1 MEREC
6 NRVPSFLCLNLIKY
20 SVIEHKVEILVLDK
34 FKEEAWDDCFIV
46 DINHHGGNKL
56 DVFID
61 SDSGISFDKCRKVSR
76 HIEAVLDEEL
86 WLGEK
91 YTLEVSSPGIGRP
104 LQLKRQYLK
113 NIGRGLKVKFA
124 VGEGKE
130 EGKLIAVTDEHITIE
145 RLEVRKEGKKK
156 IKEMLSIDIPYD
168 KIREATV
175 QISFK

>member
-1 MEREC
+1 MWEC
-6 NRVPSFLCLNLIKY
+6 EIGK
-20 SVIEHKVEILVLDK
+20 VIEHKIEILVLDK
-34 FKEEAWDDCFIV
+34 FKEEGWEDCFV
-46 DINHHGGNKL
+46 VEINHHSNKL

-91 YTLEVSSPGIGRP
+91 YTLEVSSPGISRP
-104 LQLKRQYLK
+104 LQLKRQYVK
-113 NIGRGLKVKFA
+113 NIGRGLKVKFP

-130 EGKLIAVTDEHITIE
+130 EGKLIAVEEDHITLE

-156 IKEMLSIDIPYD
+156 IKEMISIDIPFD
-168 KIREATV
+168 RIREATV